1 MIVRRRLFQLESQAG
16 ASTFTVLVADDSDAN
31 RRLFEVL
38 YSSCGCSVTL
48 AEDGAEALSASL
60 SQHFDLIC
68 LDRHMPHVSGDEVAD
83 AVRAAYGRAPRPFLV
98 LCTSDPRPDDALH
111 AFDAVLPKPVTP
123 HDVVTVVAKA
133 LHAAL
138 SEKGRSSRLGR
149 HGGGSIPA
157 ALS

>member
-1 MIVRRRLFQLESQAG
+1 MIVRRSSFQLGSQIG
-16 ASTFTVLVADDSDAN
+16 ASNFTVLVADDNAAN
-31 RRLFEVL
+31 RRLFELL
-38 YSSCGCSVTL
+38 YRSCGCSVTV
-48 AEDGAEALSASL
+48 AENGAEALSAAL

-83 AVRAAYGRAPRPFLV
+83 AVRSAYGRAARPFLV

-133 LHAAL
+133 LHAAI
-138 SEKGRSSRLGR
+138 SGKGRSSRLGR
-149 HGGGSIPA
+149 PDGGSVPA
-157 ALS
+157 AHP